1 MGELET
7 LDGESAATDAESSWT
22 EILVVIRFESNARS
36 GGRTHFCC
44 LSFGWLGVA
53 AVVVTITCSEVEV
66 VVTKYLSAT
75 LPPSLSHN
83 LTSTT
88 TMSTTYS
95 SYRRQPTTD
104 QAHDKYRQKAQ
115 HLKELFPTWTVEGSS
130 SRLFHTRHAQLT
142 LFSHSS
148 DLSSLLAEVNGD
160 LEVAAARISEGL
172 PDTVSRSFLFTK
184 SLSQRPS

>member
-7 LDGESAATDAESSWT
+7 LDGESAAVGAESSWT
-22 EILVVIRFESNARS
+22 EILVVFRFGSNARS
-36 GGRTHFCC
+36 GGRTRFCC
-44 LSFGWLGVA
+44 LSVGWLGVA
-53 AVVVTITCSEVEV
+53 AVVVAITCSEVEV
-66 VVTKYLSAT
+66 VGYQIFVRHS

-115 HLKELFPTWTVEGSS
+115 QLKELFPNWPVEGSS

-142 LFSHSS
+142 LF
-148 DLSSLLAEVNGD
+148 
-160 LEVAAARISEGL
+160 
-172 PDTVSRSFLFTK
+172 FLTPQIFQAYWLK
-184 SLSQRPS
+184 